1 MSFVTATVTEVLYAS
16 TAAGAS
22 LSSFTTEAQLNTSAT
37 MGPSPQI
44 PTNFWLPAPTAVGKG
59 IKILAR
65 GTLGT
70 TSSAPTYTVSIRGGA
85 INNITTTPQ
94 ICVTPAIT
102 PAVSLTTA
110 PWRLE
115 ADIYLSAIGT
125 GGGLNSTIRVYG
137 EFILAG
143 ASSGGTASIYPVYA
157 TGTAATTSIQTDT
170 INYLSVNVACGTS
183 NAANTFALNQ
193 LEVYGLN

>member
-1 MSFVTATVTEVLYAS
+1 MSFVTATVTEVLYSS
-16 TAAGAS
+16 TAVGAS

-37 MGPSPQI
+37 MGAAPQI
-44 PTNFWLPAPTAVGKG
+44 PTNFWLPTASTVGKG

-70 TSSAPTYTVSIRGGA
+70 TSSAPTYTVSLRGGA
-85 INNITTTPQ
+85 INNVTTTPL
-94 ICVTPAIT
+94 IAGTAAFT
-102 PAVSLTTA
+102 PAVSLTTV

-115 ADIYLSAIGT
+115 VDVFLTTLGT
-125 GGGLNSTIRVYG
+125 GGGLNSTIRAVG
-137 EFILAG
+137 EIIIAG
-143 ASSGGTASIYPVYA
+143 TSGAASIYQVW
-157 TGTAATTSIQTDT
+157 GGAASPGTTSIQTDT
-170 INYLSVNVACGTS
+170 INYLSLNVACGTS